1 MTSKR
6 VMQIQVVHSDRD
18 ALDGII
24 TDLVEERLIACGQVI
39 GPISSTFFWEGS
51 VQNADEWLALL
62 KTSEGVVPDLVAH
75 LAELHSYD
83 LPEILVTEVAGGYM
97 PYLDWV
103 VEQTGR
109 GHLC

>member
-18 ALDGII
+18 ALEGII

-51 VQNADEWLALL
+51 VQRESEWLALL
-62 KTSEGVVPDLVAH
+62 KTSGGVVADLVAR
-75 LAELHSYD
+75 LAEAHSYD

-103 VEQTGR
+103 EEQTAR
-109 GHLC
+109 R